1 MKRLIM
7 IKTQII
13 YCNQIAQH
21 KYTGVPLPK
30 TPFYSIEKE
39 ITHKYSNSRK
49 GMP

>member
-13 YCNQIAQH
+13 CCNQITQH
-21 KYTGVPLPK
+21 KYAGVQLPK
-30 TPFYSIEKE
+30 IPCHSIEKE

-49 GMP
+49 GTP